1 MRIFEHNRC
10 QCAKSDTFQS
20 QSFVML
26 CEHCK
31 RCLKC
36 ILFHFTFEFC
46 KLLHQAG
53 PLSWFGQFFV
63 LSFDCNS
70 ILCYRQYPPIVSD
83 LYPLHFS
90 EYNHVEC
97 EPCRSSTRTRTSAST
112 RTMTRNWQDQ
122 RLSWASSRAMPRSSL
137 IVKDILVTSWGVHA
151 APWPY
156 HAAKFLLPHSFIPT
170 HLPRDLRSKIY
181 AADVIAF
188 MPQHSR

>member
-20 QSFVML
+20 HSFVML

-36 ILFHFTFEFC
+36 ILFHFTLEFC

-53 PLSWFGQFFV
+53 PLSWFSQFFV

-97 EPCRSSTRTRTSAST
+97 EPCRSSTRTRTSASK
-112 RTMTRNWQDQ
+112 MSGKSN
-122 RLSWASSRAMPRSSL
+122 RLH
-137 IVKDILVTSWGVHA
+137 IVHKYVNKRPVKH
-151 APWPY
+151 Y
-156 HAAKFLLPHSFIPT
+156 AKNFVG
-170 HLPRDLRSKIY
+170 REG
-181 AADVIAF
+181 
-188 MPQHSR
+188 HSRNLVRCTCHLSRCATFTPLWPV